1 MIIGLWHI
9 IPPGFGQITQAP
21 IRASFPEVIFVVSE
35 EMGSSGLSH
44 VYKRA
49 VTYIGNFLFL
59 SPDREENIKGKSLS
73 HLSGCDK
80 IWLVRLSNHSL
91 KDFLHLVFSEQ
102 QDGELCNIPM
112 HIKQILWLLIQRT
125 CFQYDHDVGAEPAG
139 KFRVVFCWED
149 WDGTR
154 RARSNVG
161 WFIFSL
167 LVVDSAR
174 NFLAR
179 RKYLPN
185 WCNPLIT

>member
-80 IWLVRLSNHSL
+80 I
-91 KDFLHLVFSEQ
+91 
-102 QDGELCNIPM
+102 
-112 HIKQILWLLIQRT
+112 
-125 CFQYDHDVGAEPAG
+125 
-139 KFRVVFCWED
+139 
-149 WDGTR
+149 
-154 RARSNVG
+154 
-161 WFIFSL
+161 
-167 LVVDSAR
+167 
-174 NFLAR
+174 
-179 RKYLPN
+179 
-185 WCNPLIT
+185 